1 MILVHPGNSF
11 LHTRAFGP
19 SKGPPDAWNTPPPDI
34 WTSNR
39 LSNKLRHLL
48 QSRIHLL
55 VRYNLNVFQWNS
67 ICKCLGPL
75 PECHSWSWT
84 PAGDGRSPG
93 RGYNVTTTLLRTI
106 KLYVSI
112 QFNSH
117 QCMAMAYAWSWKA
130 GGESTH
136 VKPKHPKR
144 FGIKSCC
151 LTCLTADAFPSWAF
165 WPSGICWGSQVTC
178 TWPVFDVPL
187 YCLLLVPPLPENHWI
202 GLHLNMSLRPLSALG
217 RIQKISENSKKEG
230 WSDCTTMIT
239 ITMITID
246 NYDNY
251 GA

>member
-75 PECHSWSWT
+75 PECHSWPWT

-93 RGYNVTTTLLRTI
+93 RGYNVTTTLLRTF

-112 QFNSH
+112 HISAWQWHMHDHGRPVVNQPLSNPNIPNDLASSH
-117 QCMAMAYAWSWKA
+117 AVSPVSLLMHSPVGPFDPLASAEVRKSPAPGQYLTS
-130 GGESTH
+130 
-136 VKPKHPKR
+136 R
-144 FGIKSCC
+144 FTVCC
-151 LTCLTADAFPSWAF
+151 W
-165 WPSGICWGSQVTC
+165 
-178 TWPVFDVPL
+178 
-187 YCLLLVPPLPENHWI
+187 YLPYQKII
-202 GLHLNMSLRPLSALG
+202 GLDSIWTCPFWGLFQP
-217 RIQKISENSKKEG
+217 
-230 WSDCTTMIT
+230 
-239 ITMITID
+239 
-246 NYDNY
+246 
-251 GA
+251 